1 MKPRQPTAQ
10 KWTCDDCGVTASR
23 LDGRPAAEPNGWT
36 DSEEGRLCLAC
47 RRSRAGEA
55 ALESTPIGISRDD
68 YRQIRRTGLIEFEMR
83 RTPGQSDVR
92 IASACR
98 TSRLTVAAV
107 RHRLEAAD
115 VHATNG

>member
-23 LDGRPAAEPNGWT
+23 LDGQPATEPSGWM
-36 DSEEGRLCLAC
+36 DSEEGCLCLAC

-55 ALESTPIGISRDD
+55 ALDRAPTGISRDD
-68 YRQIRRTGLIEFEMR
+68 YRQKRRTGLIEFEMR
-83 RTPGQSDVR
+83 RTPGQSDRR

-98 TSRLTVAAV
+98 TSPLTVAAV
-107 RHRLEAAD
+107 RRKLEAAD
-115 VHATNG
+115 KASP

>member
-10 KWTCDDCGVTASR
+10 NWTCYACGVTASR
-23 LDGRPAAEPNGWT
+23 LDGQSATEPNGWM

-55 ALESTPIGISRDD
+55 AVDRAPTGISRDD
-68 YRQIRRTGLIEFEMR
+68 YRQKRRIGLIEFEMC
-83 RTPGQSDVR
+83 RTPGQSDRR

-98 TSRLTVAAV
+98 TSPMAVAAV
-107 RHRLEAAD
+107 RRELEAAD
-115 VHATNG
+115 KASS